1 MLVYQRIPQMISD
14 EGLSMCDSRIDT
26 VVPIC
31 YSAWLRFHFLASFFL
46 TSAHELSPFPRKS
59 SVWINLQHDSHR
71 IHGAAIY
78 GNMDPINNHQYTP
91 FMLAYIP
98 APWIRHGI
106 VTTSKRY
113 PSRRCSVDTLRLLN
127 DSTAPFRLCSELLV
141 GIIEFTL
148 EFPHR
153 KSWRQTTYYNSLPS
167 GKLT

>member
-1 MLVYQRIPQMISD
+1 MLECIPQMISD

-26 VVPIC
+26 VVSIC
-31 YSAWLRFHFLASFFL
+31 CSAWLRFHFRASFFL
-46 TSAHELSPFPRKS
+46 TSAHELSPFPQKS

-71 IHGAAIY
+71 IHGAAIN
-78 GNMDPINNHQYTP
+78 GNIDPINNHQYTP

-106 VTTSKRY
+106 VTTSKLS
-113 PSRRCSVDTLRLLN
+113 PSRKSSVDTLRLLCP
-127 DSTAPFRLCSELLV
+127 TAQPLSARLCSELLV
-141 GIIEFTL
+141 CIIEFTL